1 MVLRIA
7 WANYPRDVGLAIAA
21 NIFTYAGTII
31 LYMVNWF
38 FAQRI
43 LRAQHPSLGW
53 STHYRIFHR
62 GGLFFLIA
70 TLIGLI
76 ISQIWKFFTLDPVK
90 LDAFRALFLIAQ
102 TYATAF
108 CFAPAILVC
117 LSLLIPRAEVEKFGA
132 GRLRNNITILL
143 ISVCVLSVGQV
154 FRCVLAWIP
163 PTLMVDVQ
171 RGRVQLPWYL
181 SKASFYCF
189 NFVTEIFVVMLF
201 AAVRVDLRFYIPN
214 GANKTG
220 DYSRSRVDLHN
231 EDEKNPTVI
240 NITRN
245 SMANPNDSNETL
257 HQYPASVF
265 EDTQTLADSLRYP
278 HSTLEVDEKTGNW
291 KVKRLSQ
298 DSTKSRHSLNA
309 MSKPSQSTLHG
320 GSSTPPAH
328 ASSSR
333 ASSSKSVDASGALI
347 RHRTSR
353 DTNST
358 PPVPELPADWPL
370 PGAVPPKGASPVLE
384 HSNGSSSKALKRK
397 KTFELEN
404 HELNN
409 VDVGDAVTDA
419 LARLETNSG
428 GSMSKLPM
436 RPPPPVYYQSNMP
449 LPKYN
454 AMAAMHTTNGRVS
467 PKRTAKYTVYP
478 PPKQAL
484 HNRCNSTPNATPR
497 PSLSYEVPEPC
508 RAHRSS
514 HSTSVPNRPTG
525 LSSSPSLEIISLLNH
540 MSGDQSRIIDASLLR
555 EPTDTP
561 TNPNYP
567 LERSPMISH
576 QRSQHNKM
584 NNGNPNLTTPRPTIY
599 HPPRNEQYDVIKSNH
614 LPPPP
619 SSSSSAGSSDSLST
633 PDHRHKVHAAWDY
646 GHEYSPSSVDTEEK
660 AWAQEEFRKF
670 SASPQP
676 AASTRHHHS

>member
-62 GGLFFLIA
+62 GGLFFLIV
-70 TLIGLI
+70 TLLGLI
-76 ISQIWKFFTLDPVK
+76 ISQVWKFFTLDQVK
-90 LDAFRALFLIAQ
+90 LDAFRGLFLIAQ

-117 LSLLIPRAEVEKFGA
+117 LSLLIPRTEVEKFGA

-171 RGRVQLPWYL
+171 RGTTQLPWYL

-189 NFVTEIFVVMLF
+189 NFLTEIFVVVLF
-201 AAVRVDLRFYIPN
+201 AAGRVDLRFFVPN
-214 GANKTG
+214 GAKKTG
-220 DYSRSRVDLHN
+220 DYSRSHLDLHN
-231 EDEKNPTVI
+231 ENEKNPTVV
-240 NITRN
+240 NTTRN
-245 SMANPNDSNETL
+245 SMVNPNDSNETL

-298 DSTKSRHSLNA
+298 ESTKSRHSLKA
-309 MSKPSQSTLHG
+309 VPKSSQSTLHG
-320 GSSTPPAH
+320 GSSTPTTH

-333 ASSSKSVDASGALI
+333 ANSSKGVNTSGAPT

-353 DTNST
+353 ETNST

-370 PGAVPPKGASPVLE
+370 PDAVPPKGASPVLE
-384 HSNGSSSKALKRK
+384 HTNGATSKTVKRK

-409 VDVGDAVTDA
+409 VDVGDAVTNA
-419 LARLETNSG
+419 LARLEMNG
-428 GSMSKLPM
+428 GRSMSKLPM

-449 LPKYN
+449 LPEYN
-454 AMAAMHTTNGRVS
+454 AMATIHTTNGRMS
-467 PKRTAKYTVYP
+467 PKRATKHTVYP
-478 PPKQAL
+478 PPIQAV
-484 HNRCNSTPNATPR
+484 HHRSNSTPTASPR
-497 PSLSYEVPEPC
+497 PSFSCEVPEPR
-508 RAHRSS
+508 RALRPS
-514 HSTSVPNRPTG
+514 HSVSASNRQKG
-525 LSSSPSLEIISLLNH
+525 ISSSPSLEIISLLNH
-540 MSGDQSRIIDASLLR
+540 MSGDQSRIVDASLLR
-555 EPTDTP
+555 EPIDIP
-561 TNPNYP
+561 TKPNHP
-567 LERSPMISH
+567 LERSPMIAH
-576 QRSQHNKM
+576 QRSRYN
-584 NNGNPNLTTPRPTIY
+584 NATNGNPNLTIPRPTIY
-599 HPPRNEQYDVIKSNH
+599 HPPRNEHYDVIKSNH

-619 SSSSSAGSSDSLST
+619 SSSSSADSSSSST
-633 PDHRHKVHAAWDY
+633 PDHRHKEHTGWDY
-646 GHEYSPSSVDTEEK
+646 ANEYSPSSVDTEEK

-676 AASTRHHHS
+676 PASMRHHRS